1 MGYVLFIRALSFA
14 AEKHRHQRRKDA
26 AASPY
31 INHPISVAEVLS
43 VEAGLEDEV
52 LLAAALLHDTIED
65 TQTTYDELVMHFGVA
80 VADLVAELTD
90 DKSLSKDARKA
101 LQVAHAP
108 NRSKR
113 AKCLKMADKICN
125 LRDITDHPPAG
136 WARERQL
143 TYLEW
148 ARRVVEGCRD
158 AHQKLALIFDETYDR
173 AMNTLS

>member
-31 INHPISVAEVLS
+31 INHPIAVAEVLS
-43 VEAGLEDEV
+43 EAGLDDEV

-65 TQTTYDELVMHFGVA
+65 TQTTYDELVTHFGKEI
-80 VADLVAELTD
+80 ADLVLELTD
-90 DKSLSKDARKA
+90 DKSLPKDARKA
-101 LQVAHAP
+101 LQIAHAP
-108 NRSKR
+108 NRSDR

-125 LRDITDHPPAG
+125 LRDVTDHPPAG
-136 WARERQL
+136 WPRERRL
-143 TYLEW
+143 AYLAW
-148 ARRVVEGCRD
+148 ARQVVEGCRD